1 MTKIIWDEGF
11 KRSYRRKVKANKRL
25 KKKFWIAME
34 IFEKNPFASQIR
46 THKLSGKLKGL
57 WAFSVDYNCRIIFKF
72 VEGKSK
78 ILLIDIGGHN
88 EVY

>member
-11 KRSYRRKVKANKRL
+11 KRSYKSKIKINKRL

-34 IFEKNPFASQIR
+34 TFEKNPFASQIR

-57 WAFSVDYNCRIIFKF
+57 WAFSVDYNLSDYF
-72 VEGKSK
+72 
-78 ILLIDIGGHN
+78 
-88 EVY
+88 

>member
-1 MTKIIWDEGF
+1 MTKILWDEGF
-11 KRSYRRKVKANKRL
+11 KRSYERKIKINKRL
-25 KKKFWIAME
+25 KEKFWIAIE
-34 IFEKNPFASQIR
+34 IFENNPFASRIR
-46 THKLSGKLKGL
+46 IHKLSGKLKGL

>member
-1 MTKIIWDEGF
+1 VTRIIWDEEF
-11 KRSYRRKVKANKRL
+11 KRSYKKKIKVNKKLRG
-25 KKKFWIAME
+25 KFWIAMKT
-34 IFEKNPFASQIR
+34 FEENPFASQLR

-57 WAFSVDYNCRIIFKF
+57 WAFRVDYGCRIIFKF
-72 VEGKSK
+72 VKDKSK